1 MHKILSMDTKR
12 AALKED
18 RFEFID
24 DHRRRGLLTSMM
36 GKKKRERRNDRE
48 MIPSSDEGSERT
60 MEGRKRISSALLL

>member
-36 GKKKRERRNDRE
+36 GKKEREE
-48 MIPSSDEGSERT
+48 
-60 MEGRKRISSALLL
+60 KK